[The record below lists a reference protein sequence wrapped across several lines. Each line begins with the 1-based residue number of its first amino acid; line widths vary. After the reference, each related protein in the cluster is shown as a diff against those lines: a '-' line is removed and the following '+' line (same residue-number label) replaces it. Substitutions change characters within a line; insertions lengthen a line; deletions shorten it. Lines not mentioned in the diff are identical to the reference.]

1 MRRFFLTFRL
11 KNDIL
16 ERSNSFWDR
25 SAQIL
30 KTVGIVCEY
39 NPFHNGH
46 AHQIETLRQNGFEL
60 IVCAMSGNFT
70 QRGEL
75 AIADKYTRA
84 EGAVRCGADIVVE
97 LPFPFSSFSAEGFSR
112 AGVHILSSLGVDS
125 LSFGSESADL
135 SLLRKAADA
144 ACSDEFISA
153 YSNADKSTGAAK
165 AYFDTLSRFVE
176 GDLSPLSNDILG
188 ISYLSA
194 IKDLGAKMDVFPI
207 KREGSS
213 YNERTLSDTENP
225 SATALRGAVKNN
237 ESGFFSISSNS
248 MPKKAL
254 AVLQGAQKD
263 AKAPVFSDRIGKE
276 IISFFS
282 LLTPAEIIS
291 RAISRS
297 CGGDFVAED
306 GCGIVER
313 LCNAAKN
320 VHGLNEFLE
329 KAYNSRYTDARI
341 NRVILFSLLGVSN
354 RFTKST
360 PEYTTLLAASEK
372 GRKHLAEIRKSAPFP
387 IITKPAD
394 APDGYLTEILR
405 ASDAL
410 YARAMSNDTPTDYF
424 LKKHPFLS

>member
-1 MRRFFLTFRL
+1 M
-11 KNDIL
+11 
-16 ERSNSFWDR
+16 
-25 SAQIL
+25 

-46 AHQIETLRQNGFEL
+46 AHQIELLRQNGFEL
-60 IVCAMSGNFT
+60 IVCAMSGNFS

-75 AIADKYTRA
+75 TIADKYTRA
-84 EGAVRCGADIVVE
+84 ESAIKCGADIVVE

-112 AGVHILSSLGVDS
+112 AGVHILSSLGVDT
-125 LSFGSESADL
+125 LSFGSESADI
-135 SLLRKAADA
+135 SLLSKASDA

-153 YSNADKSTGAAK
+153 YSKSDKGVGAAR
-165 AYFDTLSRFVE
+165 AYFDTLSHFVG

-207 KREGSS
+207 RREGAS
-213 YNERTLSDTENP
+213 YSKRTLSDTENP
-225 SATALRGAVKNN
+225 SATALRCAVKDN
-237 ESGFFSISSNS
+237 ESGFFSISSSS
-248 MPKKAL
+248 MPEEAL
-254 AVLQGAQKD
+254 TVLQAAQKD
-263 AKAPVFSDRIGKE
+263 GKAPIFSDGIGKE

-297 CGGDFVAED
+297 GGGDFVAED

-313 LCNAAKN
+313 LCNAARNAGTLK
-320 VHGLNEFLE
+320 EFMS

-341 NRVILFSLLGVSN
+341 NRAVLFALLGVSN
-354 RFTKST
+354 RFSKAV
-360 PEYTTLLAASEK
+360 PEYTTLLAASER
-372 GRKHLAEIRKSAPFP
+372 GRNYLAEIRKKSDFP

-394 APDGYLTEILR
+394 APDGCLTEILR

-410 YARAMSNDTPTDYF
+410 YARAMSNGANSDYF

>member
-1 MRRFFLTFRL
+1 MIYFTVVTVFR
-11 KNDIL
+11 
-16 ERSNSFWDR
+16 ERSTR
-25 SAQIL
+25 IL

-46 AHQIETLRQNGFEL
+46 AHQIDLLRQNGYEL

-84 EGAVRCGADIVVE
+84 QSAALCGADIVVE
-97 LPFPFSSFSAEGFSR
+97 LPFPFSSFSAEGFAL
-112 AGVHILSSLGVDS
+112 AGVHILSKLGVKT

-135 SLLRKAADA
+135 SLLRKASDA

-153 YSNADKSTGAAK
+153 YSNTDKGVGAARS
-165 AYFDTLSRFVE
+165 YFDTLSQFIE

-194 IKDLGAKMDVFPI
+194 IKNLDTRMDVFPI
-207 KREGSS
+207 KRKGSG
-213 YNERTLSDTENP
+213 YNERTLSSTDHP
-225 SATALRGAVKNN
+225 SATAIRHAVCGDR
-237 ESGFFSISSNS
+237 SGFFSLSSAHIPHN
-248 MPKKAL
+248 AL
-254 AVLQGAQKD
+254 TALQMAQGD
-263 AKAPVFSDRIGKE
+263 GIAPVSSKAVEKE
-276 IISFFS
+276 ILGFFR
-282 LLTPAEIIS
+282 LLTPLEIIS
-291 RAISRS
+291 RATARS
-297 CGGDFVAED
+297 DGGSSVMND

-313 LCNAAKN
+313 LCNVAKN
-320 VHGLNEFLE
+320 ASSFDEFISR
-329 KAYNSRYTDARI
+329 AYNSKYTDARI
-341 NRVILFSLLGVSN
+341 NRVVLFALLGISN
-354 RFTKST
+354 RFTKAL

-372 GRKHLAEIRKSAPFP
+372 GRNYLAGIRKSSAFP

-394 APDGYLTEILR
+394 APDGCLTDILR

-410 YARAMSNDTPTDYF
+410 YARAMSDDTQADYF

>member
-1 MRRFFLTFRL
+1 M
-11 KNDIL
+11 
-16 ERSNSFWDR
+16 
-25 SAQIL
+25 

-46 AHQIETLRQNGFEL
+46 AYQIEILRQSDFE
-60 IVCAMSGNFT
+60 IVVCAMSGNFT

-84 EGAVRCGADIVVE
+84 ESAVKCGADIVVE

-112 AGVHILSSLGVDS
+112 AGVHILSSLCIGT

-135 SLLRKAADA
+135 CLLRKAADA

-153 YSNADKSTGAAK
+153 YSRADKGMGAAK

-194 IKDLGAKMDVFPI
+194 INNLGADMDVFPV
-207 KREGSS
+207 KRKGAT
-213 YNERTLSDTENP
+213 YNERVLSCSQNP
-225 SATALRGAVKNN
+225 SATALRGAVRFDEK
-237 ESGFFSISSNS
+237 GFFALSSDNV
-248 MPKKAL
+248 PTEAL
-254 AVLQGAQKD
+254 AVLQSAQNEGI
-263 AKAPVFSDRIGKE
+263 APVFSENIGKE
-276 IISFFS
+276 IVSFFR
-282 LLTPAEIIS
+282 LLTPSEITS

-297 CGGDFVAED
+297 GGGDSVAED

-320 VHGLNEFLE
+320 ARDLGEFLAS
-329 KAYNSRYTDARI
+329 AYNSRYTDARI
-341 NRVILFSLLGVSN
+341 NRVMLFALLGVSN
-354 RFTKST
+354 SFAKAV

-372 GRKHLAEIRKSAPFP
+372 GRNYLAGIRKSAVFP

-394 APDGYLTEILR
+394 ALDSPLTDILR

-410 YARAMSNDTPTDYF
+410 YTRAMSDKVQSDYF

>member
-1 MRRFFLTFRL
+1 M
-11 KNDIL
+11 
-16 ERSNSFWDR
+16 
-25 SAQIL
+25 

-46 AHQIETLRQNGFEL
+46 AHQIDLLRQNGYEL

-84 EGAVRCGADIVVE
+84 QSAALCGADIVVE
-97 LPFPFSSFSAEGFSR
+97 LPFPFSSFSAEGFAL
-112 AGVHILSSLGVDS
+112 AGVHILSKLGVET

-135 SLLRKAADA
+135 SLLRKASDA

-153 YSNADKSTGAAK
+153 YSKADKGVGAARS
-165 AYFDTLSRFVE
+165 YFDTLSRFVE

-194 IKDLGAKMDVFPI
+194 IKNLGTGMDVFPI
-207 KREGSS
+207 KRKGSG
-213 YNERTLSDTENP
+213 YNERTLSSTDHP
-225 SATALRGAVKNN
+225 SATAIRRAVCDDS
-237 ESGFFSISSNS
+237 SGFFSLSSAH
-248 MPKKAL
+248 MPHNALTALQKA
-254 AVLQGAQKD
+254 QGD
-263 AKAPVFSDRIGKE
+263 GIAPVSSKAVEKE
-276 IISFFS
+276 ILSFFR
-282 LLTPAEIIS
+282 LLTPSEIIS
-291 RAISRS
+291 RATARS
-297 CGGDFVAED
+297 EGGSSVMND

-313 LCNAAKN
+313 LCNVARNAISFD
-320 VHGLNEFLE
+320 EFILR
-329 KAYNSRYTDARI
+329 AYNSKYTDARI
-341 NRVILFSLLGVSN
+341 NRVVLFALLGISN
-354 RFTKST
+354 RFAKAL

-372 GRKHLAEIRKSAPFP
+372 GRNYLAVIRKSSAFP

-394 APDGYLTEILR
+394 APDGCLTDILR

-410 YARAMSNDTPTDYF
+410 YARAMSDDTQADYF

>member
-1 MRRFFLTFRL
+1 MTFGL

-16 ERSNSFWDR
+16 LCDNVFWERSE
-25 SAQIL
+25 QIL

-46 AHQIETLRQNGFEL
+46 AHQIDLLRQNGYEL

-84 EGAVRCGADIVVE
+84 QSAALCGADIVVE
-97 LPFPFSSFSAEGFSR
+97 LPFPFSSFSAEGFAL
-112 AGVHILSSLGVDS
+112 AGVHILSKLGVET

-135 SLLRKAADA
+135 SLLRKASDA

-153 YSNADKSTGAAK
+153 YSKADKGVGAARS
-165 AYFDTLSRFVE
+165 YFDTLSRFVE

-194 IKDLGAKMDVFPI
+194 IKNLGTGMDVFPI
-207 KREGSS
+207 KRKGAN
-213 YNERTLSDTENP
+213 YNERTLSGTENP
-225 SATALRGAVKNN
+225 SATAIRNAVKDN
-237 ESGFFSISSNS
+237 ESGFFSLSSTN
-248 MPKKAL
+248 MPHEAL
-254 AVLQGAQKD
+254 EVLKSAQAD
-263 AKAPVFSDRIGKE
+263 GRAPVFSEGIGKD
-276 IISFFS
+276 IVSFFS

-297 CGGDFVAED
+297 GGGDAVAED
-306 GCGIVER
+306 GCGIVDR
-313 LCNAAKN
+313 LCNAARN
-320 VHGLNEFLE
+320 SSNLYEFKS

-341 NRVILFSLLGVSN
+341 NRVILFAMLGVSN
-354 RFTKST
+354 RFIKAV
-360 PEYTTLLAASEK
+360 PQYTTLLAASDK
-372 GRKHLAEIRKSAPFP
+372 GRNYLSEIRKGSAFP

-394 APDGYLTEILR
+394 APDGCLTEILR

-410 YARAMSNDTPTDYF
+410 YTRAMANGLPTNYF

>member
-1 MRRFFLTFRL
+1 M
-11 KNDIL
+11 K
-16 ERSNSFWDR
+16 R
-25 SAQIL
+25 SAETL

-46 AHQIETLRQNGFEL
+46 AHQIELLRQNGFEL
-60 IVCAMSGNFT
+60 VVCAMSGNFT

-84 EGAVRCGADIVVE
+84 ESALRCGADIVVE

-112 AGVHILSSLGVDS
+112 AGVHILSSLGVDT

-135 SLLRKAADA
+135 TLLSRAADA
-144 ACSDEFISA
+144 ACSDEFVSA
-153 YSNADKSTGAAK
+153 YSKADKSVGAAR
-165 AYFDTLSRFVE
+165 AYFDTLSHFVE

-194 IKDLGAKMDVFPI
+194 IKDLGVKMDVFPI
-207 KREGSS
+207 KREGAS

-248 MPKKAL
+248 MPEEAL
-254 AVLQGAQKD
+254 TVLQAAQKD
-263 AKAPVFSDRIGKE
+263 GKAPVFRDGIGKE

-297 CGGDFVAED
+297 GGGDFVAED

-320 VHGLNEFLE
+320 TRGSNEFLK

-341 NRVILFSLLGVSN
+341 NRVALFALLGVSN
-354 RFTKST
+354 RFSKAV

-372 GRKHLAEIRKSAPFP
+372 GRTHLAKVRKSSAFP

-394 APDGYLTEILR
+394 APDGCLTEILR

-410 YARAMSNDTPTDYF
+410 YARAMSDDTQIDYF
-424 LKKHPFLS
+424 LKKHPFLSQ

>member
-1 MRRFFLTFRL
+1 M
-11 KNDIL
+11 
-16 ERSNSFWDR
+16 
-25 SAQIL
+25 

-46 AHQIETLRQNGFEL
+46 AHQIELLRQNGFEL
-60 IVCAMSGNFT
+60 VVCAMSGNFT

-84 EGAVRCGADIVVE
+84 ESAVRCGADIVVE

-112 AGVHILSSLGVDS
+112 AGVHILSSLGVDT

-135 SLLRKAADA
+135 TLLSRAADA

-153 YSNADKSTGAAK
+153 YSKADKGVGAAR

-194 IKDLGAKMDVFPI
+194 IKDLGVKMDVFPI
-207 KREGSS
+207 KREGAS

-225 SATALRGAVKNN
+225 SATALRGAVKDN
-237 ESGFFSISSNS
+237 ESGFFSISSSS
-248 MPKKAL
+248 MPKEAL
-254 AVLQGAQKD
+254 TALQAAQNEG
-263 AKAPVFSDRIGKE
+263 KAPVFSDGIGKE

-297 CGGDFVAED
+297 GGGDFVAED
-306 GCGIVER
+306 GCGIVDR
-313 LCNAAKN
+313 LCNATKN
-320 VHGLNEFLE
+320 TRGLNEFLK

-341 NRVILFSLLGVSN
+341 NRVALFALLGVSN
-354 RFTKST
+354 RFSKAV

-372 GRKHLAEIRKSAPFP
+372 GRTHLAKIRKSSAFP

-394 APDGYLTEILR
+394 APDGCLTKILR

-410 YARAMSNDTPTDYF
+410 YARAMSDDIQTDHF
-424 LKKHPFLS
+424 LKKHPFLSQ

>member
-1 MRRFFLTFRL
+1 M
-11 KNDIL
+11 
-16 ERSNSFWDR
+16 
-25 SAQIL
+25 

-46 AHQIETLRQNGFEL
+46 AHQIALLRQSGFEL

-70 QRGEL
+70 QRGDL

-84 EGAVRCGADIVVE
+84 ESAVKCGADIVVE

-112 AGVHILSSLGVDS
+112 AGVHILSSMGIDT
-125 LSFGSESADL
+125 LSFGSESVDL
-135 SLLRKAADA
+135 SLLRKSAEA
-144 ACSDEFISA
+144 ACSEEFLSA
-153 YSNADKSTGAAK
+153 YSKADKSVGAAK

-194 IKDLGAKMDVFPI
+194 INNLGADMDVFPV
-207 KREGSS
+207 KRKGSH
-213 YNERTLSDTENP
+213 YNERTLPCSEHP
-225 SATALRGAVKNN
+225 SATALRGAVRTN
-237 ESGFFSISSNS
+237 ENGFFSLSSDN
-248 MPKKAL
+248 MPTEAL
-254 AVLQGAQKD
+254 ATLQSAQNEG
-263 AKAPVFSDRIGKE
+263 KAPVFSEKIEKE
-276 IISFFS
+276 IVSFFN
-282 LLTPAEIIS
+282 LLTPTEIIS

-297 CGGDFVAED
+297 GGGDSIAED

-313 LCNAAKN
+313 LCHSAK
-320 VHGLNEFLE
+320 GARDLGEYLSR
-329 KAYNSRYTDARI
+329 AYNSRYTDARI
-341 NRVILFSLLGVSN
+341 NRVILFALLGVSN
-354 RFTKST
+354 RFAKSV

-372 GRKHLAEIRKSAPFP
+372 GRIYLSGIRKNLDFP

-394 APDGYLTEILR
+394 APDGCLTEILR

-410 YARAMSNDTPTDYF
+410 YAHAMSNGTHSDYF

>member
-1 MRRFFLTFRL
+1 M
-11 KNDIL
+11 
-16 ERSNSFWDR
+16 
-25 SAQIL
+25 

-39 NPFHNGH
+39 NTFHNGH
-46 AHQIETLRQNGFEL
+46 AHQIALLRQSGFEL

-70 QRGEL
+70 QRGDL

-84 EGAVRCGADIVVE
+84 ESAVKCGADIVVE

-112 AGVHILSSLGVDS
+112 AGVHILSSMGIDT
-125 LSFGSESADL
+125 LSFGSESVDL
-135 SLLRKAADA
+135 SLLRKSAEA
-144 ACSDEFISA
+144 ACSEEFLSA
-153 YSNADKSTGAAK
+153 YSKADKSVGAAK

-194 IKDLGAKMDVFPI
+194 INNLGADMDVFPV
-207 KREGSS
+207 KRKGSH
-213 YNERTLSDTENP
+213 YNERTLSCSENP
-225 SATALRGAVKNN
+225 SATALRGAVRTN
-237 ESGFFSISSNS
+237 ENGFFSLSSDN
-248 MPKKAL
+248 MPIEAL
-254 AVLQGAQKD
+254 ATLQSAQNEG
-263 AKAPVFSDRIGKE
+263 KAPVFSEKIEKE
-276 IISFFS
+276 IVSLFN
-282 LLTPAEIIS
+282 LLTPTEIIS

-297 CGGDFVAED
+297 GGGDSIAED

-320 VHGLNEFLE
+320 AHSLNKFLA

-341 NRVILFSLLGVSN
+341 NRVILFALLGVSN
-354 RFTKST
+354 RFAKSV

-372 GRKHLAEIRKSAPFP
+372 GRIYLSGIRKNLDFP

-394 APDGYLTEILR
+394 APDGCLTEILR

-410 YARAMSNDTPTDYF
+410 YAHAMSNGAHSDYF

>member
-1 MRRFFLTFRL
+1 M
-11 KNDIL
+11 
-16 ERSNSFWDR
+16 
-25 SAQIL
+25 

-46 AHQIETLRQNGFEL
+46 AHQIETLRQSGFEL

-84 EGAVRCGADIVVE
+84 ESAIRCGADIVVE

-112 AGVHILSSLGVDS
+112 AGVHILSSLGVDT

-144 ACSDEFISA
+144 TCSDEFISA
-153 YSNADKSTGAAK
+153 YSNTDKSMGAAK

-176 GDLSPLSNDILG
+176 GDISPLSNDILG

-194 IKDLGAKMDVFPI
+194 IKDLDTKMDVFPI
-207 KREGSS
+207 KREGAN
-213 YNERTLSDTENP
+213 YNERTLSDIENP
-225 SATALRGAVKNN
+225 SATALRGAVKDN
-237 ESGFFSISSNS
+237 ENGFFSISSSS
-248 MPKKAL
+248 MPKETL
-254 AVLQGAQKD
+254 TVLQEAQRD
-263 AKAPVFSDRIGKE
+263 GKAPVFSDKIGKE
-276 IISFFS
+276 IISFFN

-297 CGGDFVAED
+297 GGGDAVAED

-313 LCNAAKN
+313 LCNAARN
-320 VHGLNEFLE
+320 MSTLDEFTS

-341 NRVILFSLLGVSN
+341 NRVILFALLGVSN
-354 RFTKST
+354 SFSKAV
-360 PEYTTLLAASEK
+360 PEHTTLLAASEK
-372 GRKHLAEIRKSAPFP
+372 GRNYLAEIRKSSSFP

-394 APDGYLTEILR
+394 APDGRLTGILR

-410 YARAMSNDTPTDYF
+410 YTCAMSNDTPTDYF
-424 LKKHPFLS
+424 LKKHPFLY

>member
-1 MRRFFLTFRL
+1 MIYLNVETVFR
-11 KNDIL
+11 
-16 ERSNSFWDR
+16 ERSAR
-25 SAQIL
+25 IL
-30 KTVGIVCEY
+30 KSVGIVCEY

-46 AHQIETLRQNGFEL
+46 AYQIEILRQSGFEL
-60 IVCAMSGNFT
+60 VVCAMSGNFT

-84 EGAVRCGADIVVE
+84 ESAVRCGADIVVE

-112 AGVHILSSLGVDS
+112 AGVHILSSLGVDT

-153 YSNADKSTGAAK
+153 YSKADNSVGAAK
-165 AYFDTLSRFVE
+165 AYFDTLARFVE

-207 KREGSS
+207 KREGAGYSK
-213 YNERTLSDTENP
+213 RTLSDTENP
-225 SATALRGAVKNN
+225 SATALRAAVKNN

-248 MPKKAL
+248 MPKEAL
-254 AVLQGAQKD
+254 AVLQRAQKD
-263 AKAPVFSDRIGKE
+263 GKAPVFSDGIGKE

-291 RAISRS
+291 RAILRS
-297 CGGDFVAED
+297 GGGDFVAED

-320 VHGLNEFLE
+320 TRGLNEFLK

-341 NRVILFSLLGVSN
+341 NRVALFALLGVSN
-354 RFTKST
+354 RFTKAV
-360 PEYTTLLAASEK
+360 PEYTTLLAASER
-372 GRKHLAEIRKSAPFP
+372 GRNYLAEIRKSSTFP

-394 APDGYLTEILR
+394 APDGCLTEILR

-410 YARAMSNDTPTDYF
+410 YARAMSDDMQTDYF